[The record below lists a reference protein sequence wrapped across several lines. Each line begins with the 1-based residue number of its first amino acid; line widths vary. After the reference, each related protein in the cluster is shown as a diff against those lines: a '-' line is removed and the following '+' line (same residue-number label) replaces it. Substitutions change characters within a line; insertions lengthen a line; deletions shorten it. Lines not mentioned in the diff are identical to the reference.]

1 MNEHG
6 VQSLL
11 MLEVQSRETL
21 DSAPDMVCVRTLF
34 WKTIIRNANDGA
46 TILRGAMVLLFF
58 FPS

>member
-6 VQSLL
+6 VQSLP
-11 MLEVQSRETL
+11 TL
-21 DSAPDMVCVRTLF
+21 DSAPDMVCARTLF
-34 WKTIIRNANDGA
+34 WKTIIRDNNDGA